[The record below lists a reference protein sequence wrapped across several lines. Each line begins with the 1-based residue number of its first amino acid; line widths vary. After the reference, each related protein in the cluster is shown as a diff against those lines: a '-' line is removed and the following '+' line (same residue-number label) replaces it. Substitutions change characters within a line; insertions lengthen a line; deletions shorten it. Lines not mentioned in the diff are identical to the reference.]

1 MKCFVGVDVG
11 GTFTDVVL
19 GTDTGGLHVR
29 KVLTTHD
36 DPRVAVVEG
45 LLLVLGDAGAEPGD
59 VARVVHGTTLAT
71 NVILERKGGRIAF
84 LTTDGFGDML
94 RLGREARVEEDRYDL
109 FFTTPRPP
117 VEGSLTFEVEER
129 TLADGSVRLGLG
141 TAHADEVAAAVAA
154 TRPDAVAICFLNAYA
169 DGRNEAVMAEAC
181 RRALPGTFV
190 AASSEVWPELRE
202 YERAMTTFMCA
213 YVGPV
218 MTTYLSGL
226 GQRLVELGVTCP
238 VEVMESS
245 GGVMSAASASRRPV
259 YTVESG
265 GAAGVIAAGALSR
278 TLGADR
284 VLSFDMGGTTA
295 KAGIVTDGVPG
306 LTHDFQIG
314 GKGSFGGTRPG
325 TGFPVKIPVVDLA
338 EVGAG
343 GGSIAWVDP
352 GGALRVG
359 PRSAGS
365 VPGPACYGN
374 GGTEA
379 TVTDANLVL
388 GYLNPDGLAG
398 GVSLSL
404 AASQDALGRAVADPL
419 GVDLADAAR
428 AVHDVANAA
437 MAAAIRVVTI
447 QRGLDPRDFLL
458 VGFGGAG
465 PMHVARL
472 ATTFGIDT
480 VAVPWAAGVA
490 SAIGLISADLGVDRV
505 RTRLIAAEPG
515 EAARVEAL
523 FAELET
529 SCRAE
534 LDVEG
539 TTTVSRS
546 VEARYRGQAHQLT
559 IPVGEGPLAAGDVP
573 GLVARFHEHYRHT
586 YGVDLD
592 APVELVNFRVRL
604 THVVDKP
611 PSSTAGTTRSE
622 LGPPDAA
629 GAVVGT
635 RQVHFFETGGY
646 APTPVHDWARLPT
659 GAELAGP
666 CIVDGTDTT
675 VVVPPTHTGL
685 VDARRNVILQ
695 ARR

>member
-1 MKCFVGVDVG
+1 MRCFAGVDVG
-11 GTFTDVVL
+11 GTFTDVVV
-19 GTDTGGLHVR
+19 GTDSGELHVR

-36 DPRVAVVEG
+36 DPRRGVVEG
-45 LLLVLGDAGAEPGD
+45 LLLGLDDAR
-59 VARVVHGTTLAT
+59 ARPADLARIVHGTTLAT

-84 LTTDGFGDML
+84 VTTDGFGDML

-117 VEGSLTFEVEER
+117 VEGSSTFEVVER
-129 TLADGSVRLGLG
+129 TLADGTIRVALDPS
-141 TAHADEVAAAVAA
+141 HAAEVAAAVAA
-154 TRPDAVAICFLNAYA
+154 GRPDAVAICFLHSYA
-169 DGRNEAVMAEAC
+169 DPANEAAMAEAC
-181 RRALPGTFV
+181 RRALPGVFV

-202 YERAMTTFMCA
+202 YERAMTTFMSA

-218 MTTYLSGL
+218 MTTYLGGL
-226 GQRLVELGVTCP
+226 GQRLVELGVPCP

-343 GGSIAWVDP
+343 GGSIAWVDS

-388 GYLNPDGLAG
+388 GYLNPAGLAG
-398 GVSLSL
+398 GVSLSV
-404 AASQDALGRAVADPL
+404 AAAEDALGRSVAEPL
-419 GVDLADAAR
+419 GVEVVDAAR

-490 SAIGLISADLGVDRV
+490 SALGLISADLSVDRV
-505 RTRLIAAEPG
+505 RTRLTPAEPG
-515 EAARVEAL
+515 EGARIEAL
-523 FAELET
+523 FAELEA

-539 TTTVSRS
+539 ATTVARS
-546 VEARYRGQAHQLT
+546 LDARYRGQAHQLT
-559 IPVGEGPLAAGDVP
+559 IPVSEETVGDDDVP
-573 GLVARFHEHYRHT
+573 RLVARFHEHYART

-592 APVELVNFRVRL
+592 APVELVNFRVRVV
-604 THVVDKP
+604 HVVDKP
-611 PSSTAGTTRSE
+611 PA
-622 LGPPDAA
+622 PPA
-629 GAVVGT
+629 GAGPSGT
-635 RQVHFFETGGY
+635 SGGPTSTRPAHFFETGGSTV
-646 APTPVHDWARLPT
+646 TPAHVWGRLAV
-659 GAELAGP
+659 GQVLEGP
-666 CIVDGTDTT
+666 CLVDGPDTT
-675 VVVPPTHTGL
+675 VVVPPTHTVT
-685 VDARRNVILQ
+685 VDARRNLILR
-695 ARR
+695 AVAP